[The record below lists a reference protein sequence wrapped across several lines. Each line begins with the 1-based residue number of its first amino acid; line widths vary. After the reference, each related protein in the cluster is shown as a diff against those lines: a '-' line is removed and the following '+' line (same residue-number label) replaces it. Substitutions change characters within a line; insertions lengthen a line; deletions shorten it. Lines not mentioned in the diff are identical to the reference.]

1 MTIGIGKFNRS
12 SNFLGPGPKKQQ
24 NAETNRWIFR
34 SFNWYLVVLFYLLMS
49 VSKSLLL
56 QKFPRETFFG
66 LRVGKY
72 GVSSHLFFH
81 LTWTKPKR
89 GCYYT
94 GARSTWN
101 YFVLLTKKCYYGKW
115 KWPLQNMDFALHSLS
130 QRNDHVLLRCT
141 IFRFQ
146 KLWTVH
152 KMEAN
157 PKRIFLKFPVM

>member
-12 SNFLGPGPKKQQ
+12 SNFLGPGPKKCRNKSMDFSEFQ
-24 NAETNRWIFR
+24 
-34 SFNWYLVVLFYLLMS
+34 LVFGSPILFTYVGIEEPSTATISPEKPFSGFVLASTLYI
-49 VSKSLLL
+49 
-56 QKFPRETFFG
+56 
-66 LRVGKY
+66 
-72 GVSSHLFFH
+72 SSHLFFL

-115 KWPLQNMDFALHSLS
+115 KWPLQNMDFVLHSLS